1 MDVSEQVKNIKR
13 SFRLYMNGVT
23 ANSMR
28 QKGLEYKINWGVSQ
42 SDLRRMALD
51 CGKDKKLADALWKED
66 SIRECKLLA
75 TLIMPAEEMD
85 NEHALKWANEIDSF
99 EIMEFTVF
107 NLFQYIVNAD
117 ILTQDMLKSENLIV
131 RMGAYNLMCRIV
143 KNNTECRS
151 EVFNTLF
158 IKASSD
164 IQRKPTNYADRQILH
179 ALINCLDGI
188 SVSDTEYA
196 KKSKKILVD
205 AGLDAF

>member
-1 MDVSEQVKNIKR
+1 MEVSEQVKNIKR

-51 CGKDKKLADALWKED
+51 CGKDKKLAYALWKED

-85 NEHALKWANEIDSF
+85 NEHALEWANEIDSF

-107 NLFQYIVNAD
+107 NLFQYILNAD

-131 RMGAYNLMCRIV
+131 RTGAYNLMCRIV
-143 KNNTECRS
+143 KNNTECKS
-151 EVFNTLF
+151 GVFNTLF

-164 IQRKPTNYADRQILH
+164 IKRKPTNYADRQILH
-179 ALINCLDGI
+179 ALINCLDSI

-196 KKSKKILVD
+196 KKSKKIL
-205 AGLDAF
+205 AF